1 MQAHTKY
8 MNEKEQLFPKQ
19 HDLWNFKSVDLPIF
33 DQECHAMSV
42 TCIVKLIILQT
53 KNNIFH
59 ISYHVVHIILSYAM
73 RPWDHGHDVRTS
85 LNEGTTYGSS
95 TRENFFSKHRFCFI
109 HLYVLHYSFF
119 HILVQSPVIP
129 TMQFKTLIEF
139 AMQ

>member
-1 MQAHTKY
+1 MESQFSGLAK
-8 MNEKEQLFPKQ
+8 FGSG
-19 HDLWNFKSVDLPIF
+19 KSMDLPNL
-33 DQECHAMSV
+33 DLESHVMSD
-42 TCIVKLIILQT
+42 TCIIKLMILQT
-53 KNNIFH
+53 AYNIFY
-59 ISYHVVHIILSYAM
+59 ISYHVVYIILSYAM

-129 TMQFKTLIEF
+129 TM
-139 AMQ
+139 